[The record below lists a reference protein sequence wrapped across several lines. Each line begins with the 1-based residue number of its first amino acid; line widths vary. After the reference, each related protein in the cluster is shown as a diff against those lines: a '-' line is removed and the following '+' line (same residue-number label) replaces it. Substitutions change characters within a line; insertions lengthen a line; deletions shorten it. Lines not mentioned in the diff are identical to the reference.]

1 MNSAEDLDEVDR
13 LANHPVLRSVPLG
26 CGVNHADLF
35 RQREIGK
42 LRKSRSVTGTET
54 AAAGDGIRDDDF
66 QWNPTTAGFSSA
78 IPSAS
83 AWDSSQIFSN
93 RTGFFALIQNFR
105 IH

>member
-1 MNSAEDLDEVDR
+1 MVPNATFFSRYLTPSFPNSAEDLDEVDR

-54 AAAGDGIRDDDF
+54 AAAGGGIR
-66 QWNPTTAGFSSA
+66 
-78 IPSAS
+78 
-83 AWDSSQIFSN
+83 
-93 RTGFFALIQNFR
+93 
-105 IH
+105 

>member
-54 AAAGDGIRDDDF
+54 SAAGDGIRDDGF
-66 QWNPTTAGFSSA
+66 QWNPTTASRGFQFPP
-78 IPSAS
+78 PS
-83 AWDSSQIFSN
+83 
-93 RTGFFALIQNFR
+93 RPL
-105 IH
+105 

>member
-1 MNSAEDLDEVDR
+1 MSPPAHLLFMLEIKKCDVTFFSRYLTPSFPNSAEDLDEVDR

-54 AAAGDGIRDDDF
+54 AAAGGGIR
-66 QWNPTTAGFSSA
+66 
-78 IPSAS
+78 
-83 AWDSSQIFSN
+83 
-93 RTGFFALIQNFR
+93 
-105 IH
+105 

>member
-1 MNSAEDLDEVDR
+1 MSPSAHILFMLEITKCNATFSFRYLTPSFPNSAEDLDEVDR

-54 AAAGDGIRDDDF
+54 AAAGGGIR
-66 QWNPTTAGFSSA
+66 
-78 IPSAS
+78 
-83 AWDSSQIFSN
+83 
-93 RTGFFALIQNFR
+93 
-105 IH
+105 

>member
-1 MNSAEDLDEVDR
+1 MLEITKCNATFFSRYLTSSFPNSAEDLDEVDR

-54 AAAGDGIRDDDF
+54 AAAGGGIR
-66 QWNPTTAGFSSA
+66 
-78 IPSAS
+78 
-83 AWDSSQIFSN
+83 
-93 RTGFFALIQNFR
+93 
-105 IH
+105 